1 MSSADCGAPSVAA
14 DRSTSIGPSS
24 ATSTLLALSLPC
36 EMPAA
41 CRAATCR
48 HRSSSVVVAHVL
60 RARELERLDV
70 RLAGDHERVA
80 VGAERGGD
88 HLGHPHARLAGH
100 AESPAPRAR
109 PARGGRPATLRGGS
123 R

>member
-24 ATSTLLALSLPC
+24 PTSTLLALSLPW

-41 CRAATCR
+41 WSRATCR
-48 HRSSSVVVAHVL
+48 HEVLERLVAHL
-60 RARELERLDV
+60 SGLDELERLDV
-70 RLAGDHERVA
+70 RLARDHERVA
-80 VGAERGGD
+80 LGAEPDGD
-88 HLGHPHARLAGH
+88 DLGHPDAGLRGHQRRQRLVLDLLEPPDGA
-100 AESPAPRAR
+100 
-109 PARGGRPATLRGGS
+109 LRGGS